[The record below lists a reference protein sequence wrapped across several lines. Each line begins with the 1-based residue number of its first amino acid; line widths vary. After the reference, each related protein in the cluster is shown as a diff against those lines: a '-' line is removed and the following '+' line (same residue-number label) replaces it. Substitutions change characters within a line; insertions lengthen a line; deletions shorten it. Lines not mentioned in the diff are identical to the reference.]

1 LPEIHRGYRRLLL
14 VLVLVALALRIAYII
29 DISDSPHFKYP
40 ILDPYWYDSRARDVL
55 AGDLLASSGSFRVP
69 LYIYYVAMAYLVF
82 GLTYFGPLI
91 GQAVLGA
98 LSCGLVAMIARKVF
112 GRAAGILAGAGFAL
126 YGMAIY
132 SDGELQPTTLFMTLM
147 LGSVYF
153 VLPALENRRPAYGL
167 LAGACLGLAFLTR
180 PDILPFAVLLV
191 LVLLLAFRAR
201 GGVRV
206 AVFAAAVLVCF
217 MALLGIRNHRAF
229 GEFYVFSPQGAV
241 NLYIGNARY
250 ADGKAAVAPP
260 TRYPYDVAA
269 DPAEDSVTLACRQA
283 AAEETG
289 RMLSDRELSRY
300 YVRKTFSEIGADPVA
315 WLGLAARKSYYFLNS
330 YERSDVKLLPRFIE
344 KHSRVLKLPLLN
356 YGTVL
361 VLGAAGIFLSVRRR
375 NRLAWIPAAGVAAYA
390 VNSVMF
396 FVLWRF
402 RLPAVPFL
410 IMFAGYGAYEIYM
423 LIRRRSW
430 RTLALTA
437 ALAAVVSL
445 VSFSRIW
452 DVREEEWEA
461 HFLQNE
467 GAIHAELGQF
477 DMAIEV
483 YNEAIQAD
491 PSNARSYFY
500 LGKVYATQGM
510 PGESK
515 EMMDRATALNPSYRP
530 FANLTLG
537 VAMAGSGDYESAAVY
552 FAAALEADPE
562 LGLAAYNL
570 GLSLANL
577 GRIEEAE
584 RAFSR
589 AEFLCKDDIGT
600 QAGIAR
606 AYVGL
611 GRPEKGLSQAQR
623 VLRVDPANVDALY
636 AAASALESLGRQS
649 EALAYY
655 EHLLRYMPQ
664 SAEIRQKVLTLR
676 ARGAGNSR

>member
-1 LPEIHRGYRRLLL
+1 
-14 VLVLVALALRIAYII
+14 
-29 DISDSPHFKYP
+29 
-40 ILDPYWYDSRARDVL
+40 
-55 AGDLLASSGSFRVP
+55 
-69 LYIYYVAMAYLVF
+69 
-82 GLTYFGPLI
+82 
-91 GQAVLGA
+91 
-98 LSCGLVAMIARKVF
+98 
-112 GRAAGILAGAGFAL
+112 
-126 YGMAIY
+126 MAIY
-132 SDGELQPTTLFMTLM
+132 SDGELQPTTIYMALM
-147 LGSVYF
+147 LGAVYF
-153 VLPALENRRPAYGL
+153 VLTALEKRRPLYGL
-167 LAGACLGLAFLTR
+167 AVGACLGLAFLTR
-180 PDILPFAVLLV
+180 PDILPFAALLILV
-191 LVLLLAFRAR
+191 LVLAFRGR

-206 AVFAAAVLVCF
+206 AVSALAVLVGF
-217 MALLGIRNHRAF
+217 MVLLGVRNHAAF
-229 GEFYVFSPQGAV
+229 GEFYIFSPQGAV

-300 YVRKTFSEIGADPVA
+300 YVSRTFSEISADPAA
-315 WLGLAARKSYYFLNS
+315 WTGLVIKKAYYFLNS

-344 KHSRVLKLPLLN
+344 QHSRVLKLPLLN
-356 YGTVL
+356 FGTL
-361 VLGAAGIFLSVRRR
+361 MVLGAAGMFLAALRR
-375 NRLAWIPAAGVAAYA
+375 NRMAWIPAAGFAAYA
-390 VNSVMF
+390 VNTVMF

-410 IMFAGYGAYEIYM
+410 LMFAGYGAREIY
-423 LIRRRSW
+423 LLLRRRSW
-430 RTLALTA
+430 KTLAMTA
-437 ALAAVVSL
+437 AIAAAVSL
-445 VSFSRIW
+445 VSFSGLW

-461 HFLQNE
+461 HYLINE
-467 GAIHAELGQF
+467 GGLYAKAEQY
-477 DMAIEV
+477 DRAIEV
-483 YNEAIQAD
+483 YKEAIEAD

-537 VAMAGSGDYESAAVY
+537 VAMAGAGDYERAAAF
-552 FAAALEADPE
+552 FAAALEADPD

-570 GLSLANL
+570 GLSLVNL
-577 GRIEEAE
+577 GRREEAE

-606 AYVGL
+606 AYVSL
-611 GRPEKGLSQAQR
+611 GNPEKGLSQARR
-623 VLRVDPANVDALY
+623 VLRVDPANIDALY
-636 AAASALESLGRQS
+636 AAATALESLGRES

-664 SAEIRQKVLTLR
+664 SSEMRQKVLALR
-676 ARGAGNSR
+676 GRGAGNSR